1 LRYYLFLFDI
11 DKVLYRNR
19 EIKLALEDPLY
30 IAYSRLKA
38 KVQKVL
44 KHHDFY
50 YVNLKEIF
58 GQY

>member
-1 LRYYLFLFDI
+1 MLLRN
-11 DKVLYRNR
+11 K
-19 EIKLALEDPLY
+19 EIQLSIEDPLY

>member
-1 LRYYLFLFDI
+1 
-11 DKVLYRNR
+11 LYRNK
-19 EIKLALEDPLY
+19 ELKLANEDPLY
-30 IAYSRLKA
+30 LAYGRLKT
-38 KVQKVL
+38 KMQKVL